1 MPYSNT
7 RFVTFSIN
15 ETGSINY
22 SQVEETSDDTLRLST
37 DGTLTFVTYIVPQPS
52 SVANLTTK
60 STEYTYEQMTSL
72 LTGSAWTGN
81 VSPIPT

>member
-1 MPYSNT
+1 MHYPNT

-22 SQVEETSDDTLRLST
+22 FEVEETSEDTLRLSI
-37 DGTLTFVTYIVPQPS
+37 DGTLTFVTYIIPQPS

-60 STEYTYEQMTSL
+60 STEYNYEQITSL
-72 LTGSAWTGN
+72 LTSSAWTGN
-81 VSPIPT
+81 VPPIPT

>member
-1 MPYSNT
+1 MHYPNT

-22 SQVEETSDDTLRLST
+22 FEVEETSEDTLRLSI
-37 DGTLTFVTYIVPQPS
+37 DGTLTFVTYTIPQPS

-60 STEYTYEQMTSL
+60 STEYNYEQITSL